1 MEILEVMEEKSSKLA
16 RSSAFY
22 KKHPLLCGLVIMAVV
37 GFVLVWMCMI
47 FLDFWTHHNDD
58 ATVPE
63 IKQLSYAEAEASLK
77 RANLDIA
84 ISDSIYDTS
93 VPPGTVVESWPK
105 AGSQVKSGRSVYVT
119 VTAFSPKN
127 VTLTMPVTGVSVR
140 QAVSYLNA
148 LGINGIRFVNVPS
161 EYPDLVERA
170 SANGRP
176 LGVGSI
182 IPVSASVVLE
192 VGTYREPT
200 PEEITDSISSEEQ
213 IADELEMNQDDS
225 PESTYSEEE

>member
-1 MEILEVMEEKSSKLA
+1 MEEKSSKLA

-22 KKHPLLCGLVIMAVV
+22 KKHPLLSGLVLMALV
-37 GFVLVWMCMI
+37 GLVLVWMCMI

-77 RANLDIA
+77 RADLDIA

-148 LGINGIRFVNVPS
+148 LGINGIRFVHVPS

-176 LGVGSI
+176 LGVGSVV
-182 IPVSASVVLE
+182 PVSASVVLE
-192 VGTYREPT
+192 VGIYNEPAV
-200 PEEITDSISSEEQ
+200 EEATDSISTEEL
-213 IADELEMNQDDS
+213 IAGELEVTNEDS
-225 PESTYSEEE
+225 PESTYSEEEW

>member
-1 MEILEVMEEKSSKLA
+1 MAQNTSIWSGVGSF
-16 RSSAFY
+16 RR
-22 KKHPLLCGLVIMAVV
+22 KHPLIAGLIVMSLV
-37 GFVLVWMCMI
+37 GLVLVWLAML
-47 FLDFWTHHNDD
+47 FLNVWTHHNDD
-58 ATVPE
+58 TTVPE
-63 IKQLSYAEAEASLK
+63 IKQLPYAEAMATLK

-93 VPPGTVVESWPK
+93 VPAGTVVESWPK
-105 AGSQVKSGRSVYVT
+105 AGSQVKAGRSIYVT

-170 SANGRP
+170 TINGRP
-176 LGVGSI
+176 IGVGSVV
-182 IPVSASVVLE
+182 PVSASVVLE
-192 VGTYREPT
+192 VGVYKEPE
-200 PEEITDSISSEEQ
+200 PEFEADSISSEEQ
-213 IADELEMNQDDS
+213 VMSDLELQQEQS